1 MAVRRPPGPAP
12 TTMARFL
19 VDDGL
24 PVAFEEGDGS
34 AMVASAAAARL
45 KGFRDTIIVLQLF
58 ENIELIEQ

>member
-1 MAVRRPPGPAP
+1 MAERRPPGPAP

-19 VDDGL
+19 VDGGL
-24 PVAFEEGDGS
+24 LVALEEDGS
-34 AMVASAAAARL
+34 AAAVSPAAARL